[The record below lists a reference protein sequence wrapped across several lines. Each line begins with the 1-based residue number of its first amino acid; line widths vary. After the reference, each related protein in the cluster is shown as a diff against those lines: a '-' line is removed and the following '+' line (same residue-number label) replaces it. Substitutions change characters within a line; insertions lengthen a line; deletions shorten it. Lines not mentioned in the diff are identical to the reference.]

1 MKQQTA
7 RFLRYKL
14 AFDRLDESLE
24 QSGLLEAISLKES
37 IITDRLISILKAEE
51 RPYPQDKALAD

>member
-37 IITDRLISILKAEE
+37 IITDRLI
-51 RPYPQDKALAD
+51 